1 MQTQALYLYASSPE
15 TQSKKR
21 KNLRLESNTS
31 LCEMEIGRGFTNHPA
46 ACNVPAQCPQPLN
59 SLLIILLC
67 IMNLLIGQ
75 SNQLHL
81 LSIKWMDWK
90 TNFTLHTQC
99 GRVCANC
106 MPKHKC
112 TAQSCTCAKD
122 QESWKPCCAYQKHLL
137 EQCQVSEPQTSNQ
150 TWILQ

>member
-31 LCEMEIGRGFTNHPA
+31 LCEMEIGRGFTNHPG

-81 LSIKWMDWK
+81 LSIKWMDWRQISHC
-90 TNFTLHTQC
+90 THSVVEYVQIACLNISVQLRAAHVQRIRRAES
-99 GRVCANC
+99 RVV
-106 MPKHKC
+106 PIR
-112 TAQSCTCAKD
+112 SI
-122 QESWKPCCAYQKHLL
+122 S
-137 EQCQVSEPQTSNQ
+137 
-150 TWILQ
+150 